1 MNYNFFIKNESHCAD
16 ILAIPFFVLMVY
28 YFCKKKNRT
37 IIEDILLLFGVSGL
51 VLDTEYSCKFI
62 IENKNKLFS

>member
-1 MNYNFFIKNESHCAD
+1 MNYNFFVKNESHCAD

-37 IIEDILLLFGVSGL
+37 IIEDVLVLFAVSGL
-51 VLDTEYSCKFI
+51 VLDV
-62 IENKNKLFS
+62 